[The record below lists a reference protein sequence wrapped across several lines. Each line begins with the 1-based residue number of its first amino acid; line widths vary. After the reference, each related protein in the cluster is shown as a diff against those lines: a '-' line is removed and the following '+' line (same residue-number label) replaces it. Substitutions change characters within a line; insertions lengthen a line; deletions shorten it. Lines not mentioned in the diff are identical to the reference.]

1 MAILGTLLK
10 NKRAGE
16 AQLAWRHPNLSG
28 PDTLDLRSADF
39 GYGGTMPAVHAGRRG
54 GGVNLSPALTWS
66 GAPGQAAQLLLV
78 VEDADAPTRRPFVH
92 CLALISPGRQELRP
106 GDLGADA
113 AVEGVHVLRSGM
125 GRGYQGPQPLKGH
138 GAHRY
143 VFQLFALRTAII
155 SVPGRATL
163 DAARPREVLDAVG
176 GPALAR
182 GRLDGLY
189 SR

>member
-16 AQLAWRHPNLSG
+16 TLLAWRHPNLSG

-39 GYGGTMPAVHAGRRG
+39 RYGEAMPAVHAGRRG
-54 GGVNLSPALTWS
+54 GGRNLSPALAWTGTPQES
-66 GAPGQAAQLLLV
+66 AQLLLV
-78 VEDADAPTRRPFVH
+78 VEDADAPTSRPFVH
-92 CLALISPGRQELRP
+92 CLALISPERQQLLP
-106 GDLGADA
+106 GALGADA
-113 AVEGVHVLRSGM
+113 SVEGVHVLRSGM
-125 GRGYQGPQPLKGH
+125 GRGYLGPQPLKGH
-138 GAHRY
+138 GEHRY
-143 VFQLFALRTAII
+143 AFQLFALRTEIT

-163 DAARPREVLDAVG
+163 ETARLRDVLEAVG

-182 GRLDGLY
+182 GRLDGIY